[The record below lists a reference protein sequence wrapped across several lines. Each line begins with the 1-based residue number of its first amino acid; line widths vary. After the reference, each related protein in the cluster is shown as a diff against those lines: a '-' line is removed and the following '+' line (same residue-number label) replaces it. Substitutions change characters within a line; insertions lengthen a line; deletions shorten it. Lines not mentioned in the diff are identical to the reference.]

1 MVPRTERLLKS
12 ILVSIGAFGV
22 IVLLV
27 NLAQSVAQ
35 RPAAATQQRPVINYN
50 ATRVCDDAFAKQ
62 IDYSKSEIT
71 HFEITLSNGCW
82 SGIVTV
88 PNWWM
93 RNMDGFNVQSSGDQQ
108 GFWVSYW
115 FTPFVTPTHIY
126 GPNHTAFFQN
136 AGGSF
141 RTQGHGKIIFFTHN
155 APLHPEPTS
164 KPAVEPTPTTPSEPH
179 PAETDPIPD
188 EHGVYQV
195 GGRVSSPVLISK
207 VEPEFSD
214 EARKTKWSGIVSA
227 SVVIG
232 VDGTIQDIAI
242 TNSPGMG
249 IDEKVVETLHRWKFR
264 PGQLDGNPVPVR
276 SKIDVTFRWK

>member
-1 MVPRTERLLKS
+1 MAPRTERLLKS
-12 ILVSIGAFGV
+12 ILAFVFAFGV
-22 IVLLV
+22 IVLLL
-27 NLAQSVAQ
+27 NLAQSLARLHVT
-35 RPAAATQQRPVINYN
+35 ATQQRPLIIYN

-62 IDYSKSEIT
+62 LDYSKSEVT
-71 HFEITLSNGCW
+71 HFEITLSDGCW

-108 GFWVSYW
+108 GFWVAYW
-115 FTPFVTPTHIY
+115 FTPFVTPTHIF

-141 RTQGHGKIIFFTHN
+141 RTQGRGKIICFTHN
-155 APLHPEPTS
+155 APLRPEPTS
-164 KPAVEPTPTTPSEPH
+164 KPAPEPTPTSPPTVG

-188 EHGVYQV
+188 EHGVYKA
-195 GGRVSSPVLISK
+195 GGRVSPPVLISK

-214 EARKTKWSGIVSA
+214 EARNAKWSGIVSA
-227 SVVIG
+227 FVVIG

-242 TNSPGMG
+242 THSPGMG
-249 IDEKVVETLHRWKFR
+249 IDEKVNETLHRWKFT
-264 PGQLDGNPVPVR
+264 PGQLDGHPVPTR
-276 SKIDVTFRWK
+276 AKIDVTFRWK